1 MKIIVKHKH
10 MNKADMISDWI
21 EAWNTHDL
29 ERIMSHYADEVEF
42 TAQTVIARWG
52 KADGKLKGKE
62 ELRLHFGKGLA
73 LAPDIHFT
81 VEEILWA
88 PNGYAVLYHREN
100 GNRAMDAVELNEG
113 GQAAKV
119 TAYYLNEQL

>member
-1 MKIIVKHKH
+1 MKHLNKEAIIT
-10 MNKADMISDWI
+10 DWI

-29 ERIMSHYADEVEF
+29 ERIMHHYADDVEF

-62 ELRLHFGKGLA
+62 ELKLHFSKGLT

-100 GNRAMDAVELNEG
+100 GNRVLDAVELNEEG
-113 GQAAKV
+113 LAEKV
-119 TAYYLNEQL
+119 TAYYLKQQL

>member
-1 MKIIVKHKH
+1 MKHLSKEAIIT
-10 MNKADMISDWI
+10 DWI

-52 KADGKLKGKE
+52 KADGKLIGKE
-62 ELRLHFGKGLA
+62 ELRLHFDKGLA

-81 VEEILWA
+81 VEKILWA

>member
-1 MKIIVKHKH
+1 MKHLNKEAIIT
-10 MNKADMISDWI
+10 DWI

-29 ERIMSHYADEVEF
+29 ERIMHHYADDVEF

-62 ELRLHFGKGLA
+62 ELRMHFSKGLT
-73 LAPDIHFT
+73 LAPDIYFT

-88 PNGYAVLYHREN
+88 PNGYAVLYYREN
-100 GNRAMDAVELNEG
+100 GNRVLDAVQLNEDG
-113 GQAAKV
+113 LADKV
-119 TAYYLNEQL
+119 TAYYLNQQL

>member
-1 MKIIVKHKH
+1 MKHLS
-10 MNKADMISDWI
+10 KAAMITDWI

-29 ERIMSHYADEVEF
+29 ERIMSHYADEIEF
-42 TAQTVIARWG
+42 TVQTAITRWG

-62 ELRLHFGKGLA
+62 ELGLHFSKGLA

-88 PNGYAVLYHREN
+88 PNGYAVLYRREN
-100 GNRAMDAVELNEG
+100 GNRVLDAVELNENG
-113 GQAAKV
+113 LANRV
-119 TAYYLNEQL
+119 TAYYLNQQL